1 MVSLNKAPGPCPTEF
16 VALIM
21 YSVSALAAVGVPV
34 MAQVVAFNWSGE
46 GSTGVEEQEVMA
58 APLLATAGVIERALP
73 TAPDTELGLKLTAG
87 VPRFTVMVTCA
98 VDEPEALV
106 AVTV

>member
-1 MVSLNKAPGPCPTEF
+1 MVSFKEAPDPCPTEF

-73 TAPDTELGLKLTAG
+73 TVPDTELGLKLTAG

-98 VDEPEALV
+98 VDDPEALV